1 MINFAFKTKLNNLY
15 NAMVDLPEN
24 QNLEKEKINA
34 DEFAD
39 FLLDIGAFLMSSGAH
54 CGRVWRNCKRIA
66 DHWGFHMN
74 LNPTFTGMLVSVW
87 DENDKENAVTRYKT
101 APTHSVH
108 FEILTLISHLSW
120 KISKGQ
126 MDFVESKKE
135 LEKIH
140 RTKNYHY
147 LIVALVVGI
156 SCACLCSIAGG
167 DLVNCGTV
175 LIAASIGSVIRS
187 WILRLKINSF
197 LSFIIAS
204 FVTTMIASLDTI
216 FKLGTA
222 PEIALATAVLY
233 LIPGVPL
240 INSVID
246 LLEGY
251 LTAAIA
257 RSLFAASI
265 ITCIAVGM
273 TLSIMLLGI
282 GNF

>member
-1 MINFAFKTKLNNLY
+1 MT
-15 NAMVDLPEN
+15 DLSGS
-24 QNLEKEKINA
+24 QNCERMKIKA
-34 DEFAD
+34 DDLAD
-39 FLLDIGAFLMSSGAH
+39 FLLDIGVFLMSSGAH

-74 LNPTFTGMLVSVW
+74 LNLTFTGMLVSVW
-87 DENDKENAVTRYKT
+87 DENDKSNAVTRYKT
-101 APTHSVH
+101 APAHSVH

-126 MDFVESKKE
+126 MDFAGATAEM
-135 LEKIH
+135 EKIH

-147 LIVALVVGI
+147 LIVAFVVGI

-167 DLVNCGTV
+167 DLMNCGTV
-175 LIAASIGSVIRS
+175 LVAASIGSVVRS
-187 WILRLKINSF
+187 WILKLKYNSF

-216 FKLGTA
+216 FKLGVA
-222 PEIALATAVLY
+222 PETALATAVLY

-251 LTAAIA
+251 LAAAIA

>member
-1 MINFAFKTKLNNLY
+1 MAALSG
-15 NAMVDLPEN
+15 N
-24 QNLEKEKINA
+24 QNCEKEKINA
-34 DEFAD
+34 DELAD
-39 FLLDIGAFLMSSGAH
+39 FLLDIGVFLMSSGAH

-66 DHWGFHMN
+66 DHWDFHMN

-87 DENDKENAVTRYKT
+87 DENDKGNAVTRYKT

-126 MDFVESKKE
+126 INFADAKKE
-135 LEKIH
+135 LAKIH
-140 RTKNYHY
+140 QTKNYNY
-147 LIVALVVGI
+147 LVVAAVVGI

-167 DLVNCGTV
+167 DLLNCATV
-175 LIAASIGSVIRS
+175 LMAASIGSVVRS
-187 WILRLKINSF
+187 WILKLKFNSF

-204 FVTTMIASLDTI
+204 FTTTMIASLDTI
-216 FKLGTA
+216 LKLGTE
-222 PEIALATAVLY
+222 PETALATAVLY

-251 LTAAIA
+251 LTASIA

-282 GNF
+282 SNF